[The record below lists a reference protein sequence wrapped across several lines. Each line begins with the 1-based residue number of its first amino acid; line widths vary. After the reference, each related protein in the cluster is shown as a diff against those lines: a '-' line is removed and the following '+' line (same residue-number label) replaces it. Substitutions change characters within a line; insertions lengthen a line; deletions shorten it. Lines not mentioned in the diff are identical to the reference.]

1 MPSVN
6 RKSYLFA
13 NLLACASFGRFKPE
27 FLLDLYGTIDQHL
40 RETGRMT
47 SSGPDTS
54 AQLSANTTSDETVVM
69 SNNLPGGL
77 LRPNKSSDNDNVSL
91 QCVDMQC
98 FDRFFIHAC
107 RQQSRP
113 IFKAPTA
120 RASLLGL
127 DKLAQQ
133 KREAEAA
140 KASESQKKIK
150 IDYGADEDQD
160 EEMADEPTCKHISIL
175 L

>member
-98 FDRFFIHAC
+98 FDWFFIHA
-107 RQQSRP
+107 SP
-113 IFKAPTA
+113 PT
-120 RASLLGL
+120 
-127 DKLAQQ
+127 
-133 KREAEAA
+133 
-140 KASESQKKIK
+140 ES
-150 IDYGADEDQD
+150 
-160 EEMADEPTCKHISIL
+160 TNL
-175 L
+175 